1 MDCAE
6 TTERLWQ
13 YLDGELAAKEAIA
26 VRGHLAGC
34 DCCRGHEHCDRSFLM
49 LVVRALSRPCTAPP
63 SLRVT
68 ILARLASVSRGR

>member
-13 YLDGELAAKEAIA
+13 YLDGELAAKEAVA

-34 DCCRGHEHCDRSFLM
+34 HRCRGHECCDRSFLL
-49 LVVRALSRPCTAPP
+49 LVVRALSRPCLAPS

-68 ILARLASVSRGR
+68 ILARLASVSRNR